1 MRTETPVTLYLKDYT
16 PPAWLIDTVDLHVG
30 IFEGHA
36 EVRAWLACRRNP
48 QALAGPLVLNG
59 EALELVS
66 VALDGVALDPARYAC
81 ADGLLTIA
89 APLPDTF
96 QLETTVRIHPDQN
109 TQLSGLYR
117 SKDGY
122 FTQCEAEGFRR
133 ITFFPDRPD
142 VMAVFTCTVE
152 AERARF
158 PQLLSNGNPVASG
171 SSDDPARHWVRW
183 ADPFPKPAYLFALV
197 AAKLDVLEDTF
208 TTASGRRVKLEVFV
222 EPGKLD
228 QCGHAMAAL
237 KKAMRWD
244 ETRFGLEYDLDRY
257 MIVAVGDFNMGAMEN
272 KGLNVFN
279 TKYVL
284 ARPDTATDADYQ
296 GIDRVVAHEYFHNWT
311 GNRVTCRDWFQLSL
325 KEGLTVFRDQEFGA
339 DVHSRAV
346 TRIQEVRGLRAGQF
360 PEDASPM
367 AHPIRPASYA
377 EINNFYTA
385 TVYNKGAEV
394 IRMIHTL
401 LGVAGFRAGMDLYF
415 QRHDGQAV
423 TCEDFVAAMAD
434 ASGVDLTQFRRWY
447 ARAGTP
453 VLKAAGVYDAAA
465 QTYTLT
471 LTQTLAPTV
480 YEKRLL
486 EAGQTIDDG
495 PLHLPVA
502 VGLVLPDGTD
512 AALRLADETET
523 ATTRVL
529 SLTEPTQ
536 TFVFEAV
543 PAAPV
548 ASLLRDFS
556 APVRLEF
563 EQTDAELAHL
573 MAHDSDAF
581 NRWEAGQ
588 RLATRILLAGIAAQP
603 PLPLPSPRPLPLAGE
618 GDMAKPNPI
627 DEGWGE
633 GNTPSKDW
641 IPPAFLDACAR
652 VLADGLEGDPALAAE
667 ALALP
672 SETVLADS
680 VAAAGKVIDPD
691 AIFNARLA
699 LRRAL
704 AAHCRAQFEA
714 AFTALAPTEPYAPDG
729 TQLGRRALANT
740 CLAYLAEAAPSEMA
754 PRLAALVKA
763 GGNMTDVFAALA
775 TLVQFDVPEK
785 EAALAAFYEKWKD
798 EALVVDKWLSVQ
810 ATARTTDAR
819 AIRTLIA
826 HPAFDLKNPNRVY
839 ALIRGFT
846 GANPR
851 HFHAADGSGYALAAD
866 VISELQAMNPQVA
879 SRIARSFDRWRQFDA
894 GRQTHAR
901 AALARIAAVEGLAKD
916 VAEVVGN
923 ALKG

>member
-1 MRTETPVTLYLKDYT
+1 MRTDTPVTLFLKDYA
-16 PPAWLIDTVDLHVG
+16 PPAWLIDTVDLHVA

-36 EVRAWLACRRNP
+36 EVKSRLACRRNP
-48 QALAGPLVLNG
+48 AAQTNPLVLNG
-59 EALELVS
+59 EALELMS
-66 VALDGVALDPARYAC
+66 VTLDGTALDPARYAC
-81 ADGLLTIA
+81 ADDRLTIA

-96 QLETTVRIHPDQN
+96 QLETTVHIHPDQN
-109 TQLSGLYR
+109 TQLSGLYK

-142 VMAVFTCTVE
+142 VMATFSCTVE
-152 AERARF
+152 ADRARF
-158 PQLLSNGNPVASG
+158 PHLLSNGNPVEAG
-171 SSDDPARHWVRW
+171 ACEDDATRHWVRW
-183 ADPFPKPAYLFALV
+183 EDPFPKPAYLFALV
-197 AAKLDVLEDTF
+197 AAKLDVLADNT
-208 TTASGRRVKLEVFV
+208 TTASGRAVNLEIYV

-244 ETRFGLEYDLDRY
+244 EARFGLEYDLDRY

-272 KGLNVFN
+272 KGLNIFN

-339 DVHSRAV
+339 DTHSRAV
-346 TRIQEVRGLRAGQF
+346 TRIQEVRGLRVSQF
-360 PEDASPM
+360 PEDAGPM

-401 LGVAGFRAGMDLYF
+401 LGRDGFRRGMDLYF

-423 TCEDFVAAMAD
+423 TCEDFVAAMQD

-453 VLKAAGVYDAAA
+453 RLNASGSYDAA
-465 QTYTLT
+465 TRRYTLT
-471 LTQTLAPTV
+471 LTQHLAPTA
-480 YEKRLL
+480 YEKRLA
-486 EAGQTIDDG
+486 ESGQAIVDG
-495 PLHLPVA
+495 TLHIPVA
-502 VGLVLPDGTD
+502 LGLVLPDGSD
-512 AALRLADETET
+512 APLKIAGEAE
-523 ATTRVL
+523 ASGTTRVL

-536 TFVFEAV
+536 TFVFEAI

-556 APVRLEF
+556 APVQLEF

-573 MAHDSDAF
+573 MAHDADAF

-588 RLATRILLAGIAAQP
+588 RLATRVLLAGIAGGG
-603 PLPLPSPRPLPLAGE
+603 AG
-618 GDMAKPNPI
+618 
-627 DEGWGE
+627 
-633 GNTPSKDW
+633 SDW
-641 IPPAFLDACAR
+641 IPDAFVAACGR
-652 VLADGLEGDPALAAE
+652 VLDDGLSADPALAAE
-667 ALALP
+667 ALNLP
-672 SETVLADS
+672 AEAVLAEAI
-680 VAAAGKVIDPD
+680 VAQGGTIDPEG
-691 AIFNARLA
+691 IHTARVA
-699 LRRAL
+699 LRRHL
-704 AAHCRAQFEA
+704 AARLRDKLEA
-714 AFTALAPTEPYAPDG
+714 GWTALAPTVAYAPDG
-729 TQLGRRALANT
+729 AQVGRRALRNV
-740 CLAYLAEAAPSEMA
+740 CLGYLAESDTDHLKSSVV
-754 PRLAALVKA
+754 PRLVVQFKA
-763 GGNMTDVFAALA
+763 GGNMTDEIAALA
-775 TLVQFDVPEK
+775 TLANLDLPER
-785 EAALAAFYEKWKD
+785 ETALADFYARWQN
-798 EALVVDKWLSVQ
+798 EALVIDKWFSVQ
-810 ATARTTDAR
+810 ATSRLPGTAVHVR
-819 AIRTLIA
+819 ALMQ

-839 ALIRGFT
+839 ALIRGFC

-879 SRIARSFDRWRQFDA
+879 SRLARSFDRWRQFDS
-894 GRQTHAR
+894 GRQAHAR
-901 AALARIAAVEGLAKD
+901 AALERIAAVEGLAKD

-923 ALKG
+923 ALKA

>member
-1 MRTETPVTLYLKDYT
+1 MRTETPITLYLKDYA
-16 PPAWLIDTVDLHVG
+16 PPAWLIDTVDLHVA

-36 EVRAWLACRRNP
+36 EARTLLACRRNP
-48 QALAGPLVLNG
+48 AALTGPLVLNG

-66 VALDGVALDPARYAC
+66 VTFDGAALDPTRYAC

-142 VMAVFTCTVE
+142 VMATFTCTVE

-158 PQLLSNGNPVASG
+158 PHLLSNGNPVAAG
-171 SSDDPARHWVRW
+171 ACDDAARHWVRW
-183 ADPFPKPAYLFALV
+183 EDPFPKPAYLFALV
-197 AAKLDVLEDTF
+197 AAKLDGLDDTF
-208 TTASGRRVKLEVFV
+208 TTASGRPVKLEIYV

-272 KGLNVFN
+272 KGLNIFN

-339 DVHSRAV
+339 DTHSRAV
-346 TRIQEVRGLRAGQF
+346 TRIQEVRGLRTGQF
-360 PEDASPM
+360 PEDAGPM

-394 IRMIHTL
+394 IRMMHTL
-401 LGVAGFRAGMDLYF
+401 LGRDGFRRGMDLYF

-423 TCEDFVAAMAD
+423 TCDDFVAAMQD
-434 ASGVDLTQFRRWY
+434 ASGVNLAQFRRWY

-453 VLKAAGVYDAAA
+453 RLHATGTYDAA
-465 QTYTLT
+465 TRRYTLT
-471 LTQTLAPTV
+471 LTQHLAPTA
-480 YEKRLL
+480 YEKRLT
-486 EAGQTIDDG
+486 ESGQPVVEG
-495 PLHLPVA
+495 VLHIPVA
-502 VGLVLPDGTD
+502 LGLVLPDGRD
-512 AALRLADETET
+512 APLQLASETE
-523 ATTRVL
+523 AVGTTRVL

-536 TFVFEAV
+536 TFVFEAIT
-543 PAAPV
+543 AAPV

-556 APVRLEF
+556 APVLLELD
-563 EQTDAELAHL
+563 QTDAELAHL
-573 MAHDSDAF
+573 MAHDSDTF

-588 RLATRILLAGIAAQP
+588 RLATRVLLAGIAAGG
-603 PLPLPSPRPLPLAGE
+603 AG
-618 GDMAKPNPI
+618 
-627 DEGWGE
+627 
-633 GNTPSKDW
+633 SDW
-641 IPPAFLDACAR
+641 IPDAFIAACGR
-652 VLADGLEGDPALAAE
+652 VLDDGLSADPALAAE
-667 ALALP
+667 ALNLP
-672 SETVLADS
+672 AEAVLAEAM
-680 VAAAGKVIDPD
+680 VAQGGTIDPE
-691 AIFNARLA
+691 AIHTARVNLRRHLAARL
-699 LRRAL
+699 RDK
-704 AAHCRAQFEA
+704 FEA
-714 AFTALAPTEPYAPDG
+714 VWTALAPTAAYAPDG
-729 TQLGRRALANT
+729 AQVGQRALRNA
-740 CLAYLAEAAPSEMA
+740 CLAYLAESDADYLKASVV
-754 PRLAALVKA
+754 PRLTAQLAAGNNGA
-763 GGNMTDVFAALA
+763 GGNMTDEITALA
-775 TLVQFDVPEK
+775 TLANLDLPER
-785 EAALAAFYEKWKD
+785 EAALADFYTRWQT
-798 EALVVDKWLSVQ
+798 EALVIDKWFAVQ
-810 ATARTTDAR
+810 ATSRLPGTAAHV
-819 AIRTLIA
+819 RTLMQ

-839 ALIRGFT
+839 ALIRGFC

-866 VISELQAMNPQVA
+866 VISDLQAMNPQVA

-894 GRQTHAR
+894 GRQAHAR
-901 AALARIAAVEGLAKD
+901 AALERIATVEGLAKD

-923 ALKG
+923 ALKA

>member
-1 MRTETPVTLYLKDYT
+1 MRTETPVTLFLKDYA

-36 EVRAWLACRRNP
+36 EVRARLACRRNP
-48 QALAGPLVLNG
+48 AAPAGPLVLNG
-59 EALELVS
+59 ETLELLGVS
-66 VALDGVALDPARYAC
+66 LDGAALDPARYTC
-81 ADGLLTIA
+81 ADDHLRIA
-89 APLPDTF
+89 APLPDRF
-96 QLETTVRIHPDQN
+96 VLETLVRIDPDHN

-133 ITFFPDRPD
+133 ITFYPDRPD
-142 VMAVFTCTVE
+142 VMAVFSCTVE
-152 AERARF
+152 ADREKF
-158 PQLLSNGNPVASG
+158 PVLLANGNPVARGTSE
-171 SSDDPARHWVRW
+171 DPARHWVRW
-183 ADPFPKPAYLFALV
+183 DDPFPKPAYLFALV
-197 AAKLDVLEDTF
+197 AAKLDVLADSF
-208 TTASGRRVKLEVFV
+208 TTASGRAVQLEILV

-228 QCGHAMAAL
+228 QCDHAMAAL

-244 ETRFGLEYDLDRY
+244 EARFGLEYDLDRY

-272 KGLNVFN
+272 KGLNIFN

-339 DVHSRAV
+339 DTHSRAV
-346 TRIQEVRGLRAGQF
+346 TRIQEVRALRVGQF
-360 PEDASPM
+360 PEDAGPM

-401 LGVAGFRAGMDLYF
+401 LGRDGFRRGMDLYF

-423 TCEDFVAAMAD
+423 TCEDFVAAMQD
-434 ASGVDLTQFRRWY
+434 ASNVDLTQFRRWY

-453 VLKAAGVYDAAA
+453 RLVAKASYDAAT
-465 QTYTLT
+465 QRYTLT
-471 LTQTLAPTV
+471 LTQTLAPTA
-480 YEKRLL
+480 YEKRL
-486 EAGQTIDDG
+486 AKSGQAIVEGT
-495 PLHLPVA
+495 LHIPVA
-502 VGLVLPDGTD
+502 LGLVLPDGSD
-512 AALRLADETET
+512 APLKLAGE
-523 ATTRVL
+523 AKAGGTTRVL

-536 TFVFEAV
+536 TFVFEDIS
-543 PAAPV
+543 AAPV

-556 APVRLEF
+556 APVQLEF

-588 RLATRILLAGIAAQP
+588 RLATRVLLAGIASQQRAALMRLT
-603 PLPLPSPRPLPLAGE
+603 LPHAGE
-618 GDMAKPNPI
+618 DDSWRGA
-627 DEGWGE
+627 G
-633 GNTPSKDW
+633 SDW
-641 IPPAFLDACAR
+641 IPDAFVAACGR
-652 VLADGLEGDPALAAE
+652 VLEAGLAGDPALAAE
-667 ALALP
+667 ALNLP
-672 SETVLADS
+672 AEAVLAEAV
-680 VAAAGKVIDPD
+680 VAHGGIIDPE
-691 AIFNARLA
+691 AIHAARVA
-699 LRRAL
+699 LRRHL
-704 AAHCRAQFEA
+704 AARLRDQFETTW
-714 AFTALAPTEPYAPDG
+714 TALAPTAAYTPDG
-729 TQLGRRALANT
+729 AQVGQRALRNT
-740 CLAYLAEAAPSEMA
+740 CLGYLAESDAEYLQAAVV
-754 PRLAALVKA
+754 PRLTAQLAA
-763 GGNMTDVFAALA
+763 GDNMTDEIAALA
-775 TLVQFDVPEK
+775 TLANLDLPER
-785 EAALAAFYEKWKD
+785 ETALADFYARWQN

-810 ATARTTDAR
+810 ATSRLPGTAARVR
-819 AIRTLIA
+819 VLMQ

-839 ALIRGFT
+839 ALIRGFC

-866 VISELQAMNPQVA
+866 VISELQAINPQVA

-894 GRQTHAR
+894 GRQAHAR
-901 AALARIAAVEGLAKD
+901 AALERIAAIEGLAKD

-923 ALKG
+923 ALKA